1 MSVHLS
7 ATDIAGASRAVELL
21 LTPLDHDSIDRWRS
35 QVNRTL
41 RELFGADS
49 AGFILPGVDGPVVY
63 SDEHDPAELAQYPEI
78 LPPPLPDGS
87 QIFARAVALG
97 PSTLPELWGSEFGSY
112 LKSAYHNEFAL
123 ANDADDALTMMI
135 ELEGDHP
142 LPIAGLHF
150 WHGRNTRRRF
160 GERESALMRVVFP
173 ALRAGIE
180 TQLRWGRLGIDLL
193 QALDCLEHPTAV
205 YEASGKLLHMTG
217 AMQSALTDEP
227 ERESLEQ
234 AFSLITERLRH
245 AAGGSLIHQGR
256 LPDCA
261 AVGVSTGLAS
271 YEVRGSL
278 YRSPLP
284 HCRSLVLV
292 ALRRTTPILRTED
305 DLRARYGFTRA
316 ESRVAVHLVSSRSS
330 AEIARDLCVTV
341 HTVRRHTE
349 RILLKAKVRSR
360 TELSHKLLR

>member
-1 MSVHLS
+1 MRPHLCG
-7 ATDIAGASRAVELL
+7 TDLTGACQAIELL
-21 LTPLDHDSIDRWRS
+21 LTPLDHGSTDRWRS

-41 RELFGADS
+41 SDLFRADS
-49 AGFILPGVDGPVVY
+49 AGFILPGADGPVVY
-63 SDEHDPAELAQYPEI
+63 SDEHDPGELARYPEI
-78 LPPPLPDGS
+78 LPPLLPDGS
-87 QIFARAVALG
+87 QIFSRAVALG
-97 PSTLPELWGSEFGSY
+97 TSTLPELWGKEYGSY
-112 LKSAYHNEFAL
+112 RRSAYHNEFAL
-123 ANDADDALTMMI
+123 ANDADDALTMVV
-135 ELEGDHP
+135 ELAGDHP

-160 GERESALMRVVFP
+160 GDRESALMRIIFP
-173 ALRAGIE
+173 AMRTGIE
-180 TQLRWGRLGIDLL
+180 TQLRWGRFSADLL
-193 QALDCLEHPTAV
+193 QTVDCLGQPTAIIDS
-205 YEASGKLLHMTG
+205 SGRLVHLTR
-217 AMQSALTDEP
+217 AMQSALGDDP
-227 ERESLEQ
+227 ERESLENAISQ
-234 AFSLITERLRH
+234 VAGRLRP
-245 AAGGSLIHQGR
+245 AASGSLILNGR

-261 AVGVSTGLAS
+261 AVDVSTRLAS
-271 YEVRGSL
+271 YEIRGSL

-284 HCRSLVLV
+284 HSRSLVLV

-305 DLRARYGFTRA
+305 ELRTRYGLTRA